1 MISKKNFGSFIK
13 EKRIEKNL
21 TQEVTEMISKNTFG
35 SFIKEKRLE
44 KNLTQKELADILY
57 LSESAVSKWEMGKS
71 YPDITLIPDL
81 CKALDVSEKELISG
95 ATDTQYRRMKH
106 EAGLYRKISE
116 TFFWGFTAAYSLAL
130 VICVIVD
137 LVVNR
142 KISFSLTV
150 FASLLTAFSFV
161 PTFTR
166 FTEKYKLEV
175 FTGSTYFSV
184 VLLIFIAGLNNES
197 AKTPV
202 AAFGILLGYA
212 AVFSPF
218 FIKKYLPEK
227 RKKFNVLIYF
237 TGVFICVVLLIIIC
251 SFYSDFEL
259 IKALLA
265 AAYSFIPFAV
275 MSVMQIALKNKL
287 FRAAADVISFGVI
300 LYFMQ
305 RVISNIFG
313 YEPGGDYAFN
323 FSDWRNYTNGN
334 IYLTVLIVCIAA
346 AVFLT
351 AAGLKKLKK

>member
-21 TQEVTEMISKNTFG
+21 TQ
-35 SFIKEKRLE
+35 
-44 KNLTQKELADILY
+44 KELSEMLY

-71 YPDITLIPDL
+71 YPDITMIPDL
-81 CKALDVSEKELISG
+81 CAALDISEKELISG
-95 ATDTQYRRMKH
+95 ATDTEYRRMKH
-106 EAGLYRKISE
+106 DAGLYRKISE

-137 LVVNR
+137 LAVNR

-175 FTGSTYFSV
+175 FAASTYFSV

-197 AKTPV
+197 VKTPV
-202 AAFGILLGYA
+202 AALGILLGYT

-227 RKKFNVLIYF
+227 RRNFSLLIYF

-251 SFYSDFEL
+251 SFYRDFEFK
-259 IKALLA
+259 KALLA

-275 MSVMQIALKNKL
+275 MSLMQIALKNKL
-287 FRAAADVISFGVI
+287 FCAAADVLSFGVI
-300 LYFMQ
+300 LYYMN
-305 RVISNIFG
+305 RVISSIFG
-313 YEPGGDYAFN
+313 LESGGDYAFN

-334 IYLTVLIVCIAA
+334 IYLTVLMVCIAVS
-346 AVFLT
+346 VFLA
-351 AAGLKKLKK
+351 AAGIKKQKK

>member
-21 TQEVTEMISKNTFG
+21 TQ
-35 SFIKEKRLE
+35 
-44 KNLTQKELADILY
+44 KELAEMLY

-71 YPDITLIPDL
+71 YPDITMIPDL
-81 CKALDVSEKELISG
+81 CAALDVSEKELISG
-95 ATDTQYRRMKH
+95 ATDTEYRRMKH
-106 EAGLYRKISE
+106 DAGLYRKISE
-116 TFFWGFTAAYSLAL
+116 SFFWGFTAAYSLAL

-137 LVVNR
+137 LAVNR

-150 FASLLTAFSFV
+150 FFSLLTAFSFV

-166 FTEKYKLEV
+166 FTEKFKLEV
-175 FTGSTYFSV
+175 FAGSTYFSV

-197 AKTPV
+197 VKTPV

-218 FIKKYLPEK
+218 FIKKYLPERR
-227 RKKFNVLIYF
+227 RKFSLLIYF
-237 TGVFICVVLLIIIC
+237 AGDFLCVVLLVIIC

-259 IKALLA
+259 KKALLA

-275 MSVMQIALKNKL
+275 VSIMQIALKNKL
-287 FRAAADVISFGVI
+287 FRAAADVLTFGVI
-300 LYFMQ
+300 LYYMN
-305 RVISNIFG
+305 RAIGIIFG
-313 YEPGGDYAFN
+313 LESGGDYAVD

-334 IYLTVLIVCIAA
+334 IYLTVLIVCIAVS
-346 AVFLT
+346 VFLT
-351 AAGLKKLKK
+351 IAGLKNRKNKT